1 MTTRVSSTGRSPNPN
16 SNPNLTTTPTQAQP
30 LTRQE
35 FLQILV
41 RIATAR
47 YVLTGRV
54 QGVSH
59 AVRLDIDRCLPLR

>member
-1 MTTRVSSTGRSPNPN
+1 M
-16 SNPNLTTTPTQAQP
+16 
-30 LTRQE
+30 
-35 FLQILV
+35 

-59 AVRLDIDRCLPLR
+59 AVRGLTSIAASHCDETETLQTY